1 MQNKVF
7 HLLTQRVALGC
18 EARALLPEMASL
30 LSSSWPCFLLL
41 GEGIPGCCAT
51 SPNLLP
57 DPPWPGR
64 SFTHSPSSSSPEAG
78 AGFSLQPG
86 DGGGGRAAGTQASHF
101 PSRPFLL
108 EALPLPPR
116 SCGLPSIH
124 IVFPRCFLCS
134 PRLWF
139 AGGLG
144 PGAGK
149 GLRFASL
156 SPPPCLASLPS
167 SSLSPYLLWQQ
178 EDASSVLLVG

>member
-1 MQNKVF
+1 M
-7 HLLTQRVALGC
+7 RPG
-18 EARALLPEMASL
+18 
-30 LSSSWPCFLLL
+30 LSSLKWLHFSVPPGPASFSLGKESQGVAPPPQTCSLTHPGLGGASPTALPLLHLRRGLASPCS
-41 GEGIPGCCAT
+41 PGT
-51 SPNLLP
+51 
-57 DPPWPGR
+57 G
-64 SFTHSPSSSSPEAG
+64 AG
-78 AGFSLQPG
+78 AGLPGLKLPTSLPV
-86 DGGGGRAAGTQASHF
+86 
-101 PSRPFLL
+101 PSCWKPSQ
-108 EALPLPPR
+108 LPPR